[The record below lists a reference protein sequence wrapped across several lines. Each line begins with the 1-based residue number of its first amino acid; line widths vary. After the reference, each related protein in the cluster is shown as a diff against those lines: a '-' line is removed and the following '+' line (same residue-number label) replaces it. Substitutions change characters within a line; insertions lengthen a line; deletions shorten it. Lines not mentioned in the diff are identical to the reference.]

1 MIDRRIFLQL
11 TGGAAAGATGL
22 SVSTAANAANVAP
35 SLVHV
40 GEGVDSPLADPLR
53 LLSERLASATN
64 GRLALR
70 SAPEAGE
77 GLPAATADLLVLAL
91 EEEFADSEPTSL
103 LLGGL
108 PLGGRVADFAIT
120 TWLKGAGGQALW
132 DAAAAR
138 NGWKPLMIGEIGG
151 EGAHMWSRSR
161 LVTPSDFRG
170 LRIVTPRAMHGA
182 LAAFGAKPMT
192 LAAPEA
198 LEALASGA
206 IDAFETSDPNVSL
219 AAAHQLPRGTYWYT
233 DSLSGRSRVIS
244 LRVPLERWR
253 ELVVA
258 DQVIVEAVAL
268 ETAATLHAVHR
279 AHRPLLVRQIRTLRG
294 ARPGHFFVLQALL
307 GKYAHEALAP
317 AMREEKV
324 FASALASMTALVAA
338 NAEPDAFA

>member
-22 SVSTAANAANVAP
+22 SVSTAASAADVAP

-40 GEGVDSPLADPLR
+40 GEGVDSPLADPSR
-53 LLSERLASATN
+53 LLSERLASATD

-70 SAPEAGE
+70 SVPEAGE
-77 GLPAATADLLVLAL
+77 ALPAATADQLVLAL

-108 PLGGRVADFAIT
+108 PLGGRVPDFDIT

-138 NGWKPLMIGEIGG
+138 NGWKPLMIGEVGG
-151 EGAHMWSRSR
+151 AGAHMWSRSR
-161 LVTPSDFRG
+161 LVTPNDFRD
-170 LRIVTPRAMHGA
+170 LRIVTPRAMHAA

-198 LEALASGA
+198 LESLASGA

-219 AAAHQLPRGTYWYT
+219 AAAHHLPRGTYWYT

-253 ELVVA
+253 ELAAA
-258 DQVIVEAVAL
+258 DQVIVEAVAQ
-268 ETAATLHAVHR
+268 ETAATLQAVHR
-279 AHRPLLVRQIRTLRG
+279 AHQPLLVRQIRALRG

-307 GKYAHEALAP
+307 GKYA
-317 AMREEKV
+317 RETLPPTMLDETV
-324 FASALASMTALVAA
+324 FASALASMTALVAG
-338 NAEPDAFA
+338 NTEPDAFV